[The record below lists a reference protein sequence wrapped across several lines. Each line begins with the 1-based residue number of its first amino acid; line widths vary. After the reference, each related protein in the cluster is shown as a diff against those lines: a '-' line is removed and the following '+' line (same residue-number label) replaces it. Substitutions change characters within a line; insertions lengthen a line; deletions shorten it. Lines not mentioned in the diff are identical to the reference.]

1 MATEKNSLT
10 EIGNKC
16 NPRGVILRE
25 SPIFVKTYDL
35 LLWIQNHTGHYP
47 KHERFRLAK
56 RIEDTAFEFYDQ
68 ILRAALVEEKAHEL
82 KEGEL
87 LLKKLTT
94 LCRIAK
100 DSNYMTPNQYL
111 FVSEKLVELARLIH
125 AWKKREN
132 QPRSEEH
139 TSELQSPNTK

>member
-1 MATEKNSLT
+1 M
-10 EIGNKC
+10 
-16 NPRGVILRE
+16 RE

-47 KHERFRLAK
+47 KHERFRSAK

-132 QPRSEEH
+132 QPV
-139 TSELQSPNTK
+139 